1 MHRNPPFPPVNPV
14 HPVKARKAK
23 ERDRI
28 NKMNRMETR
37 FEGLNAYFIRPQ
49 LEKAKEHDGNNWM
62 YMR

>member
-1 MHRNPPFPPVNPV
+1 
-14 HPVKARKAK
+14 
-23 ERDRI
+23 
-28 NKMNRMETR
+28 MNRMETR